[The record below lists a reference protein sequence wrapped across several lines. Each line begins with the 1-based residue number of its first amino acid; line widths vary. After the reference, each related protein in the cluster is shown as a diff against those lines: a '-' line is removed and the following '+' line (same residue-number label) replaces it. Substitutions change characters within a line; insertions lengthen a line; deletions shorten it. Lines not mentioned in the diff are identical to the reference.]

1 MRNAL
6 RSSHG
11 SATVRLAARGC
22 GRSSLPPS
30 GAFSQTKDPR
40 SAVCVVFFFFFFLCV
55 CVYLRLSVCPM
66 FLHVL
71 RVLKHCWLEGDRD
84 WLGMR
89 DYYSFVRAVRD
100 GCLSTSVE
108 QPTAEYLGLPGLAE
122 VIELE
127 SFDDLSLNSKDPG
140 IRHSPKF
147 RRHSPSVSLCFEVTS
162 LSARSASI
170 AGASTSC
177 NACCR
182 RRVTATQLIEW
193 CAQCCRCQKRRRAS
207 CLAVKGASLLQS
219 FGQDAG
225 HHQLRAS
232 LGCT

>member
-1 MRNAL
+1 
-6 RSSHG
+6 
-11 SATVRLAARGC
+11 
-22 GRSSLPPS
+22 
-30 GAFSQTKDPR
+30 
-40 SAVCVVFFFFFFLCV
+40 
-55 CVYLRLSVCPM
+55 M

-100 GCLSTSVE
+100 GCLSASVE

-147 RRHSPSVSLCFEVTS
+147 RRHSPSVSLCFS
-162 LSARSASI
+162 KLPR
-170 AGASTSC
+170 
-177 NACCR
+177 
-182 RRVTATQLIEW
+182 
-193 CAQCCRCQKRRRAS
+193 
-207 CLAVKGASLLQS
+207 
-219 FGQDAG
+219 
-225 HHQLRAS
+225 
-232 LGCT
+232 